1 MRNILPI
8 QTKKLFL
15 LFLPLNDNEGNPF
28 PEIEFA
34 NVVIDIRRRFGGL
47 TWMRPTHEVA
57 LLGEWVESV
66 TGTIY
71 RDELIAYFVVADATS
86 KAEDFFAEY
95 KSTLMTRFR
104 QKDIF
109 MLSFLVDIY

>member
-1 MRNILPI
+1 M

-15 LFLPLNDNEGNPF
+15 FFLPLSDNEGNPF
-28 PEIEFA
+28 PEIQFA
-34 NVVIDIRRRFGGL
+34 NVVLDIRRRFGGL
-47 TWMRPTHEVA
+47 TWMRPTHEAA

-66 TGTIY
+66 TGTVY

-86 KAEDFFAEY
+86 EAETFFAEY
-95 KSTLMTRFR
+95 KNTLMNQFH

-109 MLSFLVDIY
+109 MLSFLVDLY

>member
-1 MRNILPI
+1 MPM

-15 LFLPLNDNEGNPF
+15 FFLPLNDNEGNLF

-34 NVVIDIRRRFGGL
+34 NVVVDIRRRFGGL

-66 TGTIY
+66 TETIY
-71 RDELIAYFVVADATS
+71 RDELIAYFIVADDI
-86 KAEDFFAEY
+86 AEAEAFFAEY
-95 KSTLMTRFR
+95 KATLMNRFR

-109 MLSFLVDIY
+109 MLGFLIDLY

>member
-1 MRNILPI
+1 MPV

-15 LFLPLNDNEGNPF
+15 FFLPLSDNEGNTF

-34 NVVIDIRRRFGGL
+34 NVVVDIRRQFGGL
-47 TWMRPTHEVA
+47 TWMRPTREVA
-57 LLGEWVESV
+57 LLGEWVEAV

-71 RDELIAYFVVADATS
+71 RDELIAYFALADATS
-86 KAEDFFAEY
+86 EVEAFFAEY
-95 KSTLMTRFR
+95 KSTLMSRFR

-109 MLSFLVDIY
+109 MLSFLVGLY

>member
-95 KSTLMTRFR
+95 KSTLMARFR

-109 MLSFLVDIY
+109 MLSL

>member
-1 MRNILPI
+1 MPI

-15 LFLPLNDNEGNPF
+15 FFLPLNDNEGNPF

-34 NVVIDIRRRFGGL
+34 NVVVDIRRQFGGL

-66 TGTIY
+66 SGTIY
-71 RDELIAYFVVADATS
+71 RDELIAYFVVANATS
-86 KAEDFFAEY
+86 EAEAFFDEY
-95 KSTLMTRFR
+95 KSSLMNRFR
-104 QKDIF
+104 QWELGYTI
-109 MLSFLVDIY
+109 LGSS

>member
-1 MRNILPI
+1 MPI

-15 LFLPLNDNEGNPF
+15 FFLPLSDNEGNTF

-34 NVVIDIRRRFGGL
+34 NVVVDIRRQFGGL

-57 LLGEWVESV
+57 LLGEWVEAV
-66 TGTIY
+66 TRAIY
-71 RDELIAYFVVADATS
+71 RDKLIAYFVVADATS
-86 KAEDFFAEY
+86 EAEAFFSEY
-95 KSTLMTRFR
+95 KSNLMDRFH